1 MKVQTVSYKSKSA
14 PKDFTESLRVTGF
27 GVLTD
32 HPIPYSLVQATF
44 DDWSQFFKRQ
54 DKFDY
59 LFDAKTQS
67 GYFPFKTENAKNSTV
82 KDLKEFFHYYNWTQ
96 LPKGLSGN
104 TRELFDRTQALA
116 VELLGWIEENTPRE
130 VRSKFSMP
138 LSQMIQESSETLLRP
153 IHYPPLDGSEEPG
166 AIRAAAHEDINL
178 ITILPAATAAG
189 LQVLDNEGIWHDV
202 ECNPGAL
209 AINSGDMLKMASDGY
224 FGSTTHRV
232 VNPDGM
238 KAGEPRYSMPLFLHP
253 RHDVPLSHEHT
264 AGSYLAERLKE
275 IGLKKK

>member
-14 PKDFTESLRVTGF
+14 SKDFTESLRVTGF

-32 HPIPYSLVQATF
+32 HPISYSLVQATF
-44 DDWSQFFKRQ
+44 QDWAAFFKRA

-59 LFDAKTQS
+59 KFEKDSQS
-67 GYFPFKTENAKNSTV
+67 GFFPFKTENAKNSTV
-82 KDLKEFFHYYNWTQ
+82 KDLKEFFHYFNWTEM
-96 LPKGLSGN
+96 PKGMSGN

-116 VELLGWIEENTPRE
+116 IELLGWIEENTP
-130 VRSKFSMP
+130 VNIRSQFSMP
-138 LSQMIQESSETLLRP
+138 LSQMIQGSRETLLRP

-189 LQVLDNEGIWHDV
+189 LQVLDNEGMWHDV

-209 AINSGDMLKMASDGY
+209 AINSGDMLKMASGNY
-224 FGSTTHRV
+224 YGSTTHRV
-232 VNPDGM
+232 VNPDGL

-253 RHDVPLSHEHT
+253 RHDVRLSKDYT
-264 AGSYLAERLKE
+264 AGTYLGERLGE
-275 IGLKKK
+275 IGLKK